1 MSVMN
6 SLTFGCR
13 DDPRAATANGAG
25 REPDIDA
32 VGVGDAAGDFL
43 RLGMMHMT
51 GHAVPVDLVAAHKWF
66 NLAAMHGNE
75 DAIRLRR
82 EIAAEMS
89 QSEIAAAQRAARDW
103 QAQRASERKWPAD
116 IEFAAIRQSRS
127 GCESN
132 QGGT

>member
-1 MSVMN
+1 MN
-6 SLTFGCR
+6 SLAFGCHNDPR
-13 DDPRAATANGAG
+13 VDPRAATANSAG
-25 REPDIDA
+25 REPDI
-32 VGVGDAAGDFL
+32 GVGDAAGAFL

-51 GHAVPVDLVAAHKWF
+51 GHAVPIDLVAAHKWF

-116 IEFAAIRQSRS
+116 IESAASRQSRS
-127 GCESN
+127 GCEAN